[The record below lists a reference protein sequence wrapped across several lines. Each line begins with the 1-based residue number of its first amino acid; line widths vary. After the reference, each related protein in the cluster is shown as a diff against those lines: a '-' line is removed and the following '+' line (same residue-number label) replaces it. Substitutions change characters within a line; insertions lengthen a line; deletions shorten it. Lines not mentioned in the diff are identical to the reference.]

1 MMRFATLLTLLAA
14 AEAQTKY
21 KCDNKSKI
29 TCNDPLI
36 GDLAACECVCPATDC
51 EAYQT
56 LSASCVCEDNPCDP
70 CAIPEGAMATE
81 ADFEQG
87 AQPDCACS
95 AADGEDPCDAKYG
108 GLFTT
113 GADGT
118 ACPAGDAGETT
129 EGGDDMMDE
138 SGAAQLLAG
147 TMVLAA
153 SLLI

>member
-1 MMRFATLLTLLAA
+1 
-14 AEAQTKY
+14 
-21 KCDNKSKI
+21 
-29 TCNDPLI
+29 
-36 GDLAACECVCPATDC
+36 
-51 EAYQT
+51 
-56 LSASCVCEDNPCDP
+56 
-70 CAIPEGAMATE
+70 MATE

-108 GLFTT
+108 GLFTE

-118 ACPAGDAGETT
+118 ACPAGEDEST

>member
-1 MMRFATLLTLLAA
+1 MMRFTTLLTLLAA

-36 GDLAACECVCPATDC
+36 GDTAACECVCPATDC

-87 AQPDCACS
+87 GQPECACS

-108 GLFTT
+108 GLFTM

-118 ACPAGDAGETT
+118 ACPAGEDEST